1 MQIDI
6 PSSLAGFIDATL
18 IRLQSQFPET
28 VFERTPAG
36 IQVDA
41 GNLAPEHLRS
51 AVLHAVYREKIY
63 AETLPLREELLNR
76 VLR

>member
-6 PSSLAGFIDATL
+6 PSSLAGFIDAAL
-18 IRLQSQFPET
+18 IRLQSQVPEI

-36 IQVDA
+36 IQLDS

-51 AVLHAVYREKIY
+51 AVLHAVYREKSY

>member
-6 PSSLAGFIDATL
+6 PSSLAGFVDAAL
-18 IRLQSQFPET
+18 IRLQGQFPE
-28 VFERTPAG
+28 VLFERTQGG
-36 IQVDA
+36 IQTNA
-41 GNLAPEHLRS
+41 GHLAPENLRS
-51 AVLHAVYREKIY
+51 TVLHAVYREKIY